1 MIAGVAQTNFLGKRF
16 QLGVDMKNGRGVI
29 HILVLL
35 LVLAGTS
42 YGQLEDG
49 LTAYY
54 EFEND
59 FSTSAGTVDGTPVNG
74 PFAGA
79 SGGIAGNAMLM
90 NPEIVLS
97 PSINVAIGFGDI
109 GNPVDLGQSFTISAW
124 YNLVEDPMGSA
135 SNRYFVYESETSF
148 DVSYGL
154 RDLGLGTPGINDGQ
168 VFTGTGDNFGV
179 EDAGL
184 PGWHHVLQV
193 YSSDEVD
200 TLISTYVDGVLL
212 SETILASSAGIFDT
226 GLNFGAARSSVTD
239 RGFEGLIDEVA
250 LWDRELSPTEIQDV
264 YNSGL
269 GEMSLLGGGLEN
281 GMVAYYEFESDFSTS
296 IGNVDATPLQGAVA
310 GATGGIVGNAMMLIP
325 AMSLEN
331 QHMNV
336 QIGFGDVGNPVDLG
350 QTFTVSAWYNLV
362 EDPMGSSSNR
372 YFVFE
377 SETSFDVSYGT
388 RDLGLGVP
396 GINDGQVFTGSG
408 DNFGVEDA
416 ALPGWHHV
424 LQVYSSDRVD
434 TLISTYIDGVLL
446 GDTITASSAGIFDSG
461 LNFGAAR
468 NSQTNRGFEGL
479 IDEVAIWDREL
490 SPTEIGEVYNA
501 GLNGESLLGAVLLGD
516 VNCDGAVDLLDVG
529 PFVDLLT
536 TGGFSDKADVNEDG
550 AVDLLDVGPFV
561 DLISGG

>member
-1 MIAGVAQTNFLGKRF
+1 MTAKQQSRNLFIIALL
-16 QLGVDMKNGRGVI
+16 LGVCS
-29 HILVLL
+29 
-35 LVLAGTS
+35 TS
-42 YGQLEDG
+42 LGQLEDG
-49 LTAYY
+49 LKAYY

-59 FSTSAGTVDGTPVNG
+59 FSTSIGDVNGTPVNG
-74 PFAGA
+74 PFAGT
-79 SGGIAGNAMLM
+79 SGGIVGNAMEM

-97 PSINVAIGFGDI
+97 PSINIAIGFGDI
-109 GNPVDLGQSFTISAW
+109 GNPVDLGQSFTVSAW
-124 YNLVEDPMGSA
+124 YNLVENPTGSS

-148 DVSYGL
+148 DVSYGI
-154 RDLGLGTPGINDGQ
+154 RDLGLGNPGINDGQ

-179 EDAGL
+179 EDAAL

-200 TLISTYVDGVLL
+200 TVISTYIDGVLL

-239 RGFEGLIDEVA
+239 RGFEGLLDEVA
-250 LWDRELSPTEIQDV
+250 LWNRELSPAEVADV

-269 GEMSLLGGGLEN
+269 GGLSLIGSGLKN
-281 GMVAYYEFESDFSTS
+281 GMVGYYEFESDFSTS
-296 IGNVDATPLQGAVA
+296 VGTVDATPLQGAVA
-310 GATGGIVGNAMMLIP
+310 GVAGGIVGNALMLVP
-325 AMSLEN
+325 AMSQEN

-336 QIGFGDVGNPVDLG
+336 QIGFGDIGNPVDLG
-350 QTFTVSAWYNLV
+350 QSFTVSAWYNLV
-362 EDPMGSSSNR
+362 ENPTGSSSNR

-377 SETSFDVSYGT
+377 SETSFDVSYGC
-388 RDLGLGVP
+388 RDLGLGTP

-408 DNFGVEDA
+408 DNFPVEDA

-424 LQVYSSDRVD
+424 LQVYSSDDVD
-434 TLISTYIDGVLL
+434 TLISIYIDGVLL
-446 GDTITASSAGIFDSG
+446 GETITTSSAGIFDSG

-490 SPTEIGEVYNA
+490 TTVEISEVYNA
-501 GLNGESLLGAVLLGD
+501 GLSGESLLAGILGD

-536 TGGFSDKADVNEDG
+536 NGEFLSKADINQDG
-550 AVDLLDVGPFV
+550 
-561 DLISGG
+561 SG

>member
-1 MIAGVAQTNFLGKRF
+1 MRF
-16 QLGVDMKNGRGVI
+16 RQGIYPVF
-29 HILVLL
+29 VLA
-35 LVLAGTS
+35 LVLAGNAD
-42 YGQLEDG
+42 GQLKNG

-54 EFEND
+54 EFDSD
-59 FSTSAGTVDGTPVNG
+59 FTTSVGSVDGTPVNG
-74 PFAGA
+74 PFAGEP
-79 SGGIAGNAMLM
+79 GGIAGNAMLM
-90 NPEIVLS
+90 NPEIILS
-97 PSINVAIGFGDI
+97 PSINVEIGFGDI
-109 GNPVDLGQSFTISAW
+109 GNPVDLGQTFTISAW
-124 YNLVEDPMGSA
+124 YNLVEDPMGSS

-154 RDLGLGTPGINDGQ
+154 RDLGLGKPGINDGQ

-226 GLNFGAARSSVTD
+226 GMNFGAARSSVID

-250 LWDRELSPTEIQDV
+250 LWDRELTPIEIQEV
-264 YNSGL
+264 YTSGL
-269 GEMSLLGGGLEN
+269 GGMSLLGGGLEN
-281 GMVAYYEFESDFSTS
+281 GMRAYYEFESDFSTS
-296 IGNVDATPLQGAVA
+296 VGTVDATPIQGAVA
-310 GATGGIVGNAMMLIP
+310 GVAGGIVGNAMMLIP
-325 AMSLEN
+325 GMSQEN

-350 QTFTVSAWYNLV
+350 QSFTVSAWYNLV

-372 YFVFE
+372 YFIFE
-377 SETSFDVSYGT
+377 SETSFDVSYGA
-388 RDLGLGVP
+388 RDLGVGVP

-424 LQVYSSDRVD
+424 LQVYSSDEVD
-434 TLISTYIDGVLL
+434 TTITTYIDGVLL
-446 GDTITASSAGIFDSG
+446 DETIVTSSAGIFDSG

-490 SPTEIGEVYNA
+490 TSTEIDEVYNA
-501 GLNGESLLGAVLLGD
+501 GLNGDSLLGGLLGD

-536 TGGFSDKADVNEDG
+536 AGDFSAKADINGDG

-561 DLISGG
+561 DLLAGG

>member
-1 MIAGVAQTNFLGKRF
+1 MQMIAGVAHTMCLENDINWEA
-16 QLGVDMKNGRGVI
+16 DMKNGRVVTQF
-29 HILVLL
+29 LVLL

-250 LWDRELSPTEIQDV
+250 LWDRELSPTEVQDV

-269 GEMSLLGGGLEN
+269 GGMSLLGGGLEN
-281 GMVAYYEFESDFSTS
+281 GMVAYYEFESDFSSS

-310 GATGGIVGNAMMLIP
+310 GVAGGIVGNAMMLIP

-336 QIGFGDVGNPVDLG
+336 QIGFGDIGNPVDLG

-434 TLISTYIDGVLL
+434 TLISTYMMAFCLATPSPHHRQG
-446 GDTITASSAGIFDSG
+446 S
-461 LNFGAAR
+461 
-468 NSQTNRGFEGL
+468 L
-479 IDEVAIWDREL
+479 IQD
-490 SPTEIGEVYNA
+490 
-501 GLNGESLLGAVLLGD
+501 
-516 VNCDGAVDLLDVG
+516 
-529 PFVDLLT
+529 
-536 TGGFSDKADVNEDG
+536 
-550 AVDLLDVGPFV
+550 
-561 DLISGG
+561 

>member
-1 MIAGVAQTNFLGKRF
+1 MRIGQGIYPVF
-16 QLGVDMKNGRGVI
+16 V
-29 HILVLL
+29 LV
-35 LVLAGTS
+35 LVLAGNAD
-42 YGQLEDG
+42 GQLKNG

-54 EFEND
+54 EFDSD
-59 FSTSAGTVDGTPVNG
+59 FTTSVGSVDGTPVNG
-74 PFAGA
+74 PFAGEP
-79 SGGIAGNAMLM
+79 GGIAGNAMLM
-90 NPEIVLS
+90 NPEIILS
-97 PSINVAIGFGDI
+97 PSINVEIGFGDI
-109 GNPVDLGQSFTISAW
+109 GNPVDLGQTFTISAW
-124 YNLVEDPMGSA
+124 YNLVEDPMGSS

-154 RDLGLGTPGINDGQ
+154 RDLGLGKPGINDGQ

-226 GLNFGAARSSVTD
+226 GMNFGAARSSVID

-250 LWDRELSPTEIQDV
+250 LWDRELTPIEIQEV
-264 YNSGL
+264 YTSGL
-269 GEMSLLGGGLEN
+269 GGMSLLGGGLEN
-281 GMVAYYEFESDFSTS
+281 GMRAYYEFESDFSTS
-296 IGNVDATPLQGAVA
+296 VGTVDATPIQGAVA
-310 GATGGIVGNAMMLIP
+310 GVAGGIAGNAMMLIP
-325 AMSLEN
+325 GMSQEN

-350 QTFTVSAWYNLV
+350 QSFTVSAWYNLV

-372 YFVFE
+372 YFIFE
-377 SETSFDVSYGT
+377 SETSFDVSYGA
-388 RDLGLGVP
+388 RDLGVGVP

-424 LQVYSSDRVD
+424 LQVYSSDEVD
-434 TLISTYIDGVLL
+434 TTISTYIDGVLL
-446 GDTITASSAGIFDSG
+446 DETIVTSSAGIFDSG

-490 SPTEIGEVYNA
+490 TSTEIDEVYNA
-501 GLNGESLLGAVLLGD
+501 GLNGDSLLGGLLGD

-536 TGGFSDKADVNEDG
+536 AGDFSAKADINGDG

-561 DLISGG
+561 DLLAGG